1 MRRERSFFFDCA
13 FFFFNFFPF
22 FFPRHFFPVKFPFFS
37 PSFARP
43 RASSSPFSRM
53 AEETV
58 VVPDVAAAVPS
69 EAGAEGAETVV
80 VIGE

>member
-1 MRRERSFFFDCA
+1 
-13 FFFFNFFPF
+13 
-22 FFPRHFFPVKFPFFS
+22 
-37 PSFARP
+37 
-43 RASSSPFSRM
+43 M